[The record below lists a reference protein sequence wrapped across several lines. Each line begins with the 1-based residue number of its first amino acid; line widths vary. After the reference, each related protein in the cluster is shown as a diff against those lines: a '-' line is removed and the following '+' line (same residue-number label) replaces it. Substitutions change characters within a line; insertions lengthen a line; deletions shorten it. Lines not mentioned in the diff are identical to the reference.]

1 MNWTRRSLLTSLLSY
16 PTICA
21 GSPLIDIE
29 NGSSMF
35 SQGSSANFNIK
46 RSIVKPELFNNNQEG
61 KLNKPTAPLNK
72 HSQLIK
78 FTNIHTGESRE
89 IEYDTQN
96 HLTSSDLANLDW
108 LLRDWRENRVE
119 KIDRRLISELMM
131 IVKNLNNSNEKLV
144 VNIHS
149 GFRTLKTNKYL
160 RQRGRKVA
168 ANSFHLSGKA
178 VDFTIEDFSVHNVLK
193 KARTIASGGLGNY
206 GTFIHLDTGPVRTWV
221 A

>member
-21 GSPLIDIE
+21 TSPLIDIE
-29 NGSSMF
+29 KGSSMF
-35 SQGSSANFNIK
+35 SQGSAATFKIK
-46 RSIVKPELFNNNQEG
+46 RSVVKPQLPSNNQERN
-61 KLNKPTAPLNK
+61 LNESTTPLYK

-78 FTNIHTGESRE
+78 LHNIHTGEAQE
-89 IEYDTQN
+89 IEYNNQN
-96 HLTSSDLANLDW
+96 QFTSADLANLDW

>member
-21 GSPLIDIE
+21 TAPLIDIE

-35 SQGSSANFNIK
+35 SQGSASTFNIK
-46 RSIVKPELFNNNQEG
+46 RSTVKRQFLNSNQED
-61 KLNKPTAPLNK
+61 KLNKPTPPPNK
-72 HSQLIK
+72 HFQLVK
-78 FTNIHTGESRE
+78 FKNIHTGEARE
-89 IEYDTQN
+89 IEYNTQN
-96 HLTSSDLANLDW
+96 HFTSADLAKLDW

-119 KIDRRLISELMM
+119 KIDRRLISDLVN
-131 IVKNLNNSNEKLV
+131 IVRSLNRSNEKLV

-149 GFRTLKTNKYL
+149 GFRTSKTNRYL
-160 RQRGRKVA
+160 RQRSRKVA
-168 ANSFHLSGKA
+168 ANSFHLSGRA
-178 VDFTIEDFSVHNVLK
+178 VDFTIEGISVHRVLR
-193 KARTIASGGLGNY
+193 KARSIASGGLGNY

>member
-35 SQGSSANFNIK
+35 SHGYATKSNIK
-46 RSIVKPELFNNNQEG
+46 YWVVEPHSPDNKQENN
-61 KLNKPTAPLNK
+61 LNKSTSSPDK
-72 HSQLIK
+72 YSQVVK
-78 FTNIHTGESRE
+78 FNNIHTGEVRE
-89 IEYDTQN
+89 IEYNNQN
-96 HLTSSDLANLDW
+96 QFTSADLADLDW

-119 KIDRRLISELMM
+119 KIDRRLISELRM
-131 IVKNLNNSNEKLV
+131 ILKRLNNSKEKLV

-149 GFRTLKTNKYL
+149 GFRTSKTNRYL
-160 RQRGRKVA
+160 RKQSRKVA
-168 ANSFHLSGKA
+168 ANSFHLSGRA
-178 VDFTIEDFSVHNVLK
+178 VDFTIEDFSVHHVLR
-193 KARTIASGGLGNY
+193 KARQIVSGGLGNY
-206 GTFIHLDTGPVRTWV
+206 GTFIHLDTGPERTWV